1 MIGQVGGRLGR
12 GRHSAIE
19 KPNGTEVG
27 GVDDDAVSLQPCTK
41 LPGRQSAEL
50 GFSLC
55 LSIGRTCGFFHLV
68 TILGDIWNCHC
79 FPLSAIIAR
88 LGAYF
93 VTVKSSDFDCTFSPS
108 HLVGQPE
115 VSNHSPYPYATV
127 TMDPLSA
134 LELTQVVFDNTVRLF
149 KFLSALVD
157 FPKECEKYRLQLII
171 EYNRVL
177 AWAKAVGL
185 IDSVSPSSSEKEN
198 GKKNGAEEEKKNIAT
213 LASTLNTNATELI
226 LILSRIQWLL
236 AEFRELNERYGNE
249 LIPDEVVGVKG
260 NKKEDG
266 KKEKEK
272 DDKDKGGEDKKGR
285 VWKPM
290 ERSKPKEVLKGSGT
304 DVHEAKHEKSASSS
318 SSSDDKTPQAKPPQL
333 KTETS
338 LLQISSLALSYDQ
351 STKLSLTPL
360 SKEEDSHR
368 RGTNHIRRF
377 LQHTKDVIA
386 HPVRVR
392 WVMVD
397 QEAFEALLLDL
408 HSLTERL
415 HELMRNHHQA
425 KMDDIVAKTYREM
438 ILARNGIGELQD
450 MVLALGRM
458 VEGMVDED
466 SDEDDYYG
474 ADGEDDDEE
483 ENEDGISRVTRERRR
498 RRRAVN
504 EVRDLVRLKKMA
516 KLSEE
521 MLRTLHD
528 PAKSGGP
535 EMELDMEITVM
546 RFGGKD
552 GRKDFLEIFELDE
565 PEGVDPSLISR
576 PLGYL
581 CVDRPDGTG
590 TDNLPVWIE
599 WKTMGDYPEGSVK
612 ERESYLRTLTIAQ
625 MLGLPKPVSLHV
637 PECIGFLDD
646 RDAFG
651 TERYG
656 LIFMHPEEAN
666 WNSFDLVSL
675 YDVLGIDALKP
686 SISQRVDL
694 ALKLCSTVLNLHA
707 VNWLHK
713 GVLSVNVILWFRRF
727 LPLRGLEGSD
737 VDSRGLAHQ
746 RFWDDASEP
755 LLSGFEYSRPE
766 NSQTTARSLDTAWD
780 LYRWPAIQR
789 EHPTDQNSR
798 KTYDLYS
805 LGLMLLEIGHW
816 QPLDEILHL
825 RVRDHEAKM
834 RKEMDAMKGEI
845 KAREKPSVSL
855 DESKRVRAW
864 LLEERVRQEYFT
876 EAVNPNPLRELR
888 NTMGDRYW
896 RAVKRCLW
904 AHGEKGFGVE
914 DLPDQSTDSEV
925 GIRLQEA
932 FTKYV
937 IEELQAVRV

>member
-1 MIGQVGGRLGR
+1 
-12 GRHSAIE
+12 
-19 KPNGTEVG
+19 
-27 GVDDDAVSLQPCTK
+27 
-41 LPGRQSAEL
+41 
-50 GFSLC
+50 
-55 LSIGRTCGFFHLV
+55 
-68 TILGDIWNCHC
+68 
-79 FPLSAIIAR
+79 
-88 LGAYF
+88 
-93 VTVKSSDFDCTFSPS
+93 
-108 HLVGQPE
+108 
-115 VSNHSPYPYATV
+115 
-127 TMDPLSA
+127 MDPLSA

-157 FPKECEKYRLQLII
+157 FPQECEKYRLQLII

-185 IDSVSPSSSEKEN
+185 IDSVSSSSSSSSSSSLGSGSGLGDDGEK
-198 GKKNGAEEEKKNIAT
+198 KKKDGTKDGREEEKKKIAA
-213 LASTLNTNATELI
+213 LASTLNVNATELI

-249 LIPDEVVGVKG
+249 LIPDEVVGVKKDSKG
-260 NKKEDG
+260 EEG
-266 KKEKEK
+266 KKK
-272 DDKDKGGEDKKGR
+272 DDKDKKDEDKKK

-290 ERSKPKEVLKGSGT
+290 ERTKPSSKELKGS
-304 DVHEAKHEKSASSS
+304 DAHVHQVKEENKSASSPR
-318 SSSDDKTPQAKPPQL
+318 SDTKTPHPQPNPPQL
-333 KTETS
+333 RTETS

-351 STKLSLTPL
+351 STTKLSVLSPL
-360 SKEEDSHR
+360 PKEPDSHR

-377 LQHTKDVIA
+377 LQHTKDVIT

-458 VEGMVDED
+458 VEGMGGEEGG
-466 SDEDDYYG
+466 SDKE
-474 ADGEDDDEE
+474 EDEE
-483 ENEDGISRVTRERRR
+483 GSNNESRERRKR
-498 RRRAVN
+498 RKMVN
-504 EVRDLVRLKKMA
+504 DVRDLVRLKRMA
-516 KLSEE
+516 KVSEE
-521 MLRTLHD
+521 ILRTLHQD
-528 PAKSGGP
+528 PAKLGGLNL
-535 EMELDMEITVM
+535 ETEFLTGVTIT
-546 RFGGKD
+546 RYGDPSKEGQ
-552 GRKDFLEIFELDE
+552 KDFLEVFELAE
-565 PEGVDPSLISR
+565 PEGVNPSLLSR
-576 PLGYL
+576 PRGYL
-581 CVDRPDGTG
+581 SVAPGEDVS
-590 TDNLPVWIE
+590 VWIE
-599 WKTMGDYPEGSVK
+599 WKSMGDYPEGSIK
-612 ERESYLRTLTIAQ
+612 ERESYLRSLTLAQ
-625 MLGLPKPVSLHV
+625 MLRLPKPKSLHV

-656 LIFMHPEEAN
+656 LVFRHPDEPDWE
-666 WNSFDLVSL
+666 SVDLVSL
-675 YDVLGIDALKP
+675 YDLLGIDALKP
-686 SISQRVDL
+686 SISERVEL

-713 GVLSVNVILWFRRF
+713 GVLSANVM
-727 LPLRGLEGSD
+727 LPFPRVQHIRGPGGSD
-737 VDSRGLAHQ
+737 MQVPVNFKHN
-746 RFWDDASEP
+746 RFWDDAPEP

-780 LYRWPAIQR
+780 LYRWPSIQR

-816 QPLDEILHL
+816 QPLEEALHLVGSRDREAKKKDEI
-825 RVRDHEAKM
+825 A
-834 RKEMDAMKGEI
+834 
-845 KAREKPSVSL
+845 AREKGEVKRREKPRVPL
-855 DESKRVRAW
+855 HESKVVREW
-864 LLEERVRQEYFT
+864 LLETHTGEGNPSWTRVHK
-876 EAVNPNPLRELR
+876 PNPLRELR

-896 RAVKRCLW
+896 RAVTRCLW

-932 FTKYV
+932 FSKYV
-937 IEELQAVRV
+937 IEELQAIRV